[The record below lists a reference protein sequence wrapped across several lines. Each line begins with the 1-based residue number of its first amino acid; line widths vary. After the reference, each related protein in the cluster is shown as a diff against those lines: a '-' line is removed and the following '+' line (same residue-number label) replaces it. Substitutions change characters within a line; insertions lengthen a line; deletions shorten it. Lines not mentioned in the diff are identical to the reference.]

1 VHSRKL
7 LHALFFVHFT
17 REGFA
22 NVDRVVPR
30 RIRRSRSPAGNIDR
44 YVPGGSPRRRS
55 RSPPPRRFDYTQ
67 NRSILGGGPG
77 SIDRYVPQGG
87 PGPVPASLLDPHKLD
102 YSVTYTYFSEW
113 YHQEN
118 SKDRDRE
125 SITKD
130 EVQLAYD
137 RYRDDLNARLAKI
150 FVTAHKNDEWFKER
164 YLPGERE
171 KTKAKIVAYRKEL
184 WHKWKAQL
192 EAGAFDDVDREAST
206 VKENGGDDAV
216 EDVNRG
222 VDDGGLKPVLL
233 IKTISPTVSRKQ
245 LEEVGSPL
253 S

>member
-1 VHSRKL
+1 VS
-7 LHALFFVHFT
+7 
-17 REGFA
+17 
-22 NVDRVVPR
+22 
-30 RIRRSRSPAGNIDR
+30 
-44 YVPGGSPRRRS
+44 
-55 RSPPPRRFDYTQ
+55 
-67 NRSILGGGPG
+67 
-77 SIDRYVPQGG
+77 
-87 PGPVPASLLDPHKLD
+87 ASLLDPHKLD
-102 YSVTYTYFSEW
+102 YSVTYSYFSEW

-130 EVQLAYD
+130 EVQSAYD

-150 FVTAHKNDEWFKER
+150 FVAAHKNDEWFKER

-206 VKENGGDDAV
+206 IKENGGDDAV

-245 LEEVGSPL
+245 LEEVGPPPPRRRQRALLMSFAACCEQ
-253 S
+253 SS